1 MKFEYDKE
9 ADAIYV
15 YLSDKPYSYS
25 KELDNERIID
35 YSEDGESIGV
45 ELLCVSHGVIVDDLP
60 GRKEIENYLDKKGIK
75 IFA

>member
-15 YLSDKPYSYS
+15 YLSNKPYSYG

-35 YSEDGESIGV
+35 YSEDGEPIGV

-60 GRKEIENYLDKKGIK
+60 NRKEIENYLDKKGIK